1 MPAAETVL
9 VTGAA
14 GNTGSVL
21 VPMLLGK
28 DIDVRAFVHDQSKA
42 QSLKLKEAGAEIY
55 EGDLRNPD
63 DVREALQGVDS
74 VYLCTW
80 NGPTQ
85 AEQALNVIEVAQEV
99 GQPHIVRHSMWGSE
113 NSRIVEQGTQ
123 VEQEL
128 KQSDLSYTILRPTFF
143 MQNIMMASQSIATE
157 GKMYWSLDDAEIAMV
172 DIRDIAET
180 ATDVLTEEGHEGR
193 TYTITGPEA
202 ISFHDVAD
210 ALSEELDREIDY
222 VKVSDEV
229 ARDSMVQ
236 MGMNEWVADGYVEL
250 FDGFRAGFADEP
262 SEDVAKVKGN
272 PPRSIDQF
280 ARDFSSMFQAEPA

>member
-1 MPAAETVL
+1 MPVAETVV

-21 VPMLLGK
+21 IPMLLSE
-28 DIDVRAFVHDQSKA
+28 DINVRAFVHDQSKA

-55 EGDLRNPD
+55 EGDLRNQD

-180 ATDVLTEEGHEGR
+180 ATNVLTEKGHEGR

-229 ARDSMVQ
+229 ARDSMLQ

-262 SEDVAKVKGN
+262 SEDVAEIKGE
-272 PPRSIDQF
+272 PARSIDQF
-280 ARDFSSMFQAEPA
+280 ARDFSSMFQAETA